1 MHKKEK
7 RNHCKVSWSH
17 YNRVKACMLRQLS
30 RHRLQEDFRQSAI
43 RKIQRC
49 FLEVF
54 FLCTLVSI
62 HISLFRLRVR
72 EWKNGRNERINNPN
86 ENFIDICDVHRN
98 KNGKTLVV
106 GDEDVF
112 SGFFTNSGNSWN
124 FYNTIPVESC
134 TSHPNTPQSGKIV
147 CDYSIFIR
155 VLLVRSYFPETPSH
169 AEGKREIMME
179 K

>member
-1 MHKKEK
+1 
-7 RNHCKVSWSH
+7 
-17 YNRVKACMLRQLS
+17 MLRQLS